1 MQQDRDID
9 LVVVGICSGATGI
22 HGEIRIRSFTDNPRR
37 FIVGNTVIIKETPR
51 QIERARTYRRQLIV
65 KFTGVDNPDQAQ
77 QLNNESICIKE
88 DSVEDLPEDQY
99 YHFQLLGINVITNK
113 GRQLGTLT
121 EILTTG
127 SNDVYVIMGKE
138 EVLVPAISDVVVSV
152 DVVLR
157 EMIVDLPAGL

>member
-9 LVVVGICSGATGI
+9 LVVVGICSGPTGI

-37 FIVGNTVIIKETPR
+37 FIVGNSVIIKETPR
-51 QIERARTYRRQLIV
+51 QIESARTYRRQLIV

-127 SNDVYVIMGKE
+127 SNDVYVIRGEE

-152 DVVLR
+152 NVVSR

>member
-9 LVVVGICSGATGI
+9 LVVVGICSGPTGI
-22 HGEIRIRSFTDNPRR
+22 HGEIRVRSFTDNPRR

-51 QIERARTYRRQLIV
+51 QIEKARTYRRQLIV

-77 QLNNESICIKE
+77 QLNNENICIKE

-152 DVVLR
+152 DVVSR